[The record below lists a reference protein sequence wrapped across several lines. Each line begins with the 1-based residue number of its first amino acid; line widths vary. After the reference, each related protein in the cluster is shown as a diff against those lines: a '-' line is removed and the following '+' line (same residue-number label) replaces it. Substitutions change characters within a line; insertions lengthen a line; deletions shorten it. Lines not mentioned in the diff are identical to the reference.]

1 MASEFSVGVIIG
13 GIVGSSFRSAV
24 SGTRRA
30 LDSLGDTSRRLQE
43 RQNALT
49 RATERYGQLGSS
61 RMQRLNSELLRVS
74 RTMEQIERQQR
85 RLSAV
90 SATSDALKANR
101 MALYGQGAETYAIG
115 RTLGAPVMAS
125 VKQYASF
132 ESQLRD
138 ISVTGDLDAK
148 QERAIGLAIRQ
159 ASLKINQLQE
169 SLMGGV
175 GQLVADGMAPEQAAT
190 FAEMLGKT
198 ATATKADMTDLAKMT
213 YAFSDALKITDAKE
227 LEQAFG
233 MAATGAKLGSFELK
247 DMAKALPGMTKAFAA
262 RGITGKEAIM
272 EIVSSLEVGK
282 GSGSAEEAVT
292 NMSNWLAAMGRN
304 DTIQKYAKAGI
315 NYQKSMQNLVAQ
327 GFSQYESSLMIAN
340 AFIDDKGKAFVQQW
354 EKAGAVGDREGQQ
367 KLMESFGLA
376 EVFTDIQTVNH
387 LLSMR
392 QGWDKYLSNKQE
404 MKSPAAKNTLSTDFT
419 KQNDTLEA
427 RWRRTQVG
435 FNEAAISIGESLR
448 PALIQLGE
456 TFIPLMDSVG
466 KWIAA
471 NPQLVS
477 GTIKVVGALLAFKMA
492 TIGLKLGLNLLI
504 SPFVNV
510 WKNAV
515 LLRANWLRLTLALGE
530 GGKLRW
536 LVTGFSAVARGART
550 LGGVLS
556 GGLVRGIMIAGRA
569 VLWIGRALLMNPIG
583 LAITAVAAA
592 AYLIYRN
599 WGAVSSWFKQ
609 RWADIKEAFNGGVVG
624 IGKLLIN
631 WSPVGLLRLTLALGE
646 GGKLRWL
653 VTGFSAVARGAR
665 TLGGVLSGGLVRGI
679 MIAGRAVLW
688 IGRALLMNPIGLA
701 ITAVAAAAYLI
712 YRNWGAVSSW
722 FKQRWADIKEAFN
735 GGVVGI
741 GKLLINWSP
750 VGLLRLTLAL
760 GEGGKLR
767 WLVTGFSAVARGAR
781 TLGGVLSGGLV
792 RGIMIAGRAVLWIGR
807 ALLMNPIGLAITA
820 VAAAAYLIYRNWGA
834 VSSWFKQRWADIK
847 EAFNGGVV
855 GIGKLLINWSPVG
868 LLYKAFAA
876 ALKYLGVDLPAKF
889 TDFGG
894 HLIDGLINGIKNKWE
909 SLKTTVTDMG
919 DSVGGW
925 FKEKLGIHSPS
936 RVFMGFG
943 DNIAQGAAIGLQRTT
958 PQAVLAGQ
966 RMASELLPKMPVS
979 IQGPKILDN
988 TSDVRFSMPSLDIN
1002 GFMSSA
1008 KNALGAVINS
1018 LSSMSAI
1025 PLSTRA
1031 SLLPGQRL
1039 ANEMTPDVPRIPS
1052 PEIMAAGYSGR
1063 GAAAT
1068 GGGTSGGIQV
1078 SFNPQFFLNGKE
1090 TAAPDGLTGALNMSL
1105 HELEKMLE
1113 RLLAQQ
1119 QRRRYS

>member
-101 MALYGQGAETYAIG
+101 MALYGQGAETYGIA

-125 VKQYASF
+125 VKQYSSF

-138 ISVTGDLDAK
+138 ISVTGDLDSR
-148 QERAIGLAIRQ
+148 QEQAIGTAIRR
-159 ASLKINQLQE
+159 ASLQVNQLQE
-169 SLMGGV
+169 SLLSGV
-175 GQLVADGMAPEQAAT
+175 GQLVADGMNPQQAAT
-190 FAEMLGKT
+190 FAGMLGKA

-233 MAATGAKLGSFELK
+233 IAATGAKLGSFELK
-247 DMAKALPGMTKAFAA
+247 DMAKALPGMAKAFAA
-262 RGITGKEAIM
+262 RGIYGKDAITQ
-272 EIVSSLEVGK
+272 IVASLEVGK

-292 NMSNWLAAMGRN
+292 NMSNWLAAMGRG
-304 DTIQKYAKAGI
+304 DTTQKYAKAGVD
-315 NYQKSMQNLVAQ
+315 YQGSMQNYVAQ
-327 GFSQYESSLMIAN
+327 GLSQYEASLMIAN
-340 AFIDDKGKAFVQQW
+340 RFIDGKGKAFVQQW
-354 EKAGAVGDREGQQ
+354 KAAGSRGDQEGQQ

-392 QGWDKYLSNKQE
+392 QGWDKYQSNKQE
-404 MKSPAAKNTLSTDFT
+404 MNTPSAMATLDKDAA
-419 KQNDTLEA
+419 KQNDTLEG
-427 RWRRTQVG
+427 RWRRTQIG
-435 FNEAAISIGESLR
+435 FNDSAISIGESLR

-456 TFIPLMDSVG
+456 TFIPIMNSVG

-477 GTIKVVGALLAFKMA
+477 GTIQVIGALLAFKMA

-515 LLRANWLRLTLALGE
+515 LLRANWLRLSLALGE

-536 LVTGFSAVARGART
+536 LVTGFNTVAKGAGT

-599 WGAVSSWFKQ
+599 WGAVSNWFKQ
-609 RWADIKEAFNGGVVG
+609 RWADIKTAFNGGIVG
-624 IGKLLIN
+624 IGKLL
-631 WSPVGLLRLTLALGE
+631 L
-646 GGKLRWL
+646 
-653 VTGFSAVARGAR
+653 
-665 TLGGVLSGGLVRGI
+665 
-679 MIAGRAVLW
+679 
-688 IGRALLMNPIGLA
+688 
-701 ITAVAAAAYLI
+701 
-712 YRNWGAVSSW
+712 
-722 FKQRWADIKEAFN
+722 
-735 GGVVGI
+735 
-741 GKLLINWSP
+741 
-750 VGLLRLTLAL
+750 
-760 GEGGKLR
+760 
-767 WLVTGFSAVARGAR
+767 
-781 TLGGVLSGGLV
+781 
-792 RGIMIAGRAVLWIGR
+792 
-807 ALLMNPIGLAITA
+807 
-820 VAAAAYLIYRNWGA
+820 
-834 VSSWFKQRWADIK
+834 
-847 EAFNGGVV
+847 
-855 GIGKLLINWSPVG
+855 NWSPVG
-868 LLYKAFAA
+868 LLYKAFAG
-876 ALKYLGVDLPAKF
+876 ALKYLGIDLPAQF

-894 HLIDGLINGIKNKWE
+894 HLIDGLVNGIKNKWE
-909 SLKTTVTDMG
+909 SVKSTVSDLG
-919 DSVGGW
+919 DNVGGW

-943 DNIAQGAAIGLQRTT
+943 DNIAQGASIGIKRTT
-958 PQAVLAGQ
+958 PAAALAGQ
-966 RMASELLPKMPVS
+966 QMANQLFPNTPPS
-979 IQGPKILDN
+979 IQGPKIIDN
-988 TSDVRFSMPSLDIN
+988 TSGFRLGMPSLDTD
-1002 GFMSSA
+1002 GLLSSA
-1008 KNALGAVINS
+1008 RDKLGGVINS
-1018 LSSMSAI
+1018 LSSMPAI
-1025 PLSTRA
+1025 RLSTAATALPEQRRA
-1031 SLLPGQRL
+1031 GEINQNAYSLPSPDISGLLSFARNAFGELINSLSPMPAMRIPAAAPTLTGQRI
-1039 ANEMTPDVPRIPS
+1039 ANEMTPDAPRIPS
-1052 PEIMAAGYSGR
+1052 PEIMAAGYSGH
-1063 GAAAT
+1063 GAAST

>member
-61 RMQRLNSELLRVS
+61 RMQRLNSDLLRVS

-169 SLMGGV
+169 SLIGGV

-477 GTIKVVGALLAFKMA
+477 GAIKVVGALLAFKMA

-515 LLRANWLRLTLALGE
+515 LLRANW
-530 GGKLRW
+530 
-536 LVTGFSAVARGART
+536 
-550 LGGVLS
+550 
-556 GGLVRGIMIAGRA
+556 
-569 VLWIGRALLMNPIG
+569 
-583 LAITAVAAA
+583 
-592 AYLIYRN
+592 
-599 WGAVSSWFKQ
+599 
-609 RWADIKEAFNGGVVG
+609 
-624 IGKLLIN
+624 
-631 WSPVGLLRLTLALGE
+631 
-646 GGKLRWL
+646 
-653 VTGFSAVARGAR
+653 
-665 TLGGVLSGGLVRGI
+665 
-679 MIAGRAVLW
+679 
-688 IGRALLMNPIGLA
+688 
-701 ITAVAAAAYLI
+701 
-712 YRNWGAVSSW
+712 
-722 FKQRWADIKEAFN
+722 
-735 GGVVGI
+735 
-741 GKLLINWSP
+741 
-750 VGLLRLTLAL
+750 LRLTLAL

-958 PQAVLAGQ
+958 PQAALAGQ

-1052 PEIMAAGYSGR
+1052 PEIMAAGYSDR
-1063 GAAAT
+1063 GAAAS
-1068 GGGTSGGIQV
+1068 GGGTSGGIKV

>member
-43 RQNALT
+43 RQSALT

-138 ISVTGDLDAK
+138 ISVTGDLDSR
-148 QERAIGLAIRQ
+148 QEQAIGTAIRR
-159 ASLKINQLQE
+159 ASLQVNQLQE
-169 SLMGGV
+169 SLLGGV
-175 GQLVADGMAPEQAAT
+175 GQLVADGMNPQQAAT
-190 FAEMLGKT
+190 FAGMLGKA

-233 MAATGAKLGSFELK
+233 IAATGAKLGSFELK
-247 DMAKALPGMTKAFAA
+247 DMAKALPGMAKAFAA
-262 RGITGKEAIM
+262 RGIYGKDAITQ
-272 EIVSSLEVGK
+272 IVASLEVGK

-292 NMSNWLAAMGRN
+292 NMSNWLAAMGRG
-304 DTIQKYAKAGI
+304 DTIQKYAKAGVD
-315 NYQKSMQNLVAQ
+315 YQGSMQNYVAQ
-327 GFSQYESSLMIAN
+327 GFSQYEASLMIAN
-340 AFIDDKGKAFVQQW
+340 RFIDGKGKAFLQQW
-354 EKAGAVGDREGQQ
+354 KAAGSRGDQEGQQ

-392 QGWDKYLSNKQE
+392 QGWDKYLSSKQE
-404 MKSPAAKNTLSTDFT
+404 MNTPSAMSTLDKDAAKQNNTL
-419 KQNDTLEA
+419 EG
-427 RWRRTQVG
+427 RWRRTQIG

-471 NPQLVS
+471 NPQIVS

-515 LLRANWLRLTLALGE
+515 LLRANWLRLSLALGE

-609 RWADIKEAFNGGVVG
+609 RWADIKEAFNGG
-624 IGKLLIN
+624 I
-631 WSPVGLLRLTLALGE
+631 
-646 GGKLRWL
+646 
-653 VTGFSAVARGAR
+653 
-665 TLGGVLSGGLVRGI
+665 
-679 MIAGRAVLW
+679 
-688 IGRALLMNPIGLA
+688 
-701 ITAVAAAAYLI
+701 
-712 YRNWGAVSSW
+712 
-722 FKQRWADIKEAFN
+722 
-735 GGVVGI
+735 
-741 GKLLINWSP
+741 
-750 VGLLRLTLAL
+750 
-760 GEGGKLR
+760 
-767 WLVTGFSAVARGAR
+767 
-781 TLGGVLSGGLV
+781 
-792 RGIMIAGRAVLWIGR
+792 
-807 ALLMNPIGLAITA
+807 
-820 VAAAAYLIYRNWGA
+820 
-834 VSSWFKQRWADIK
+834 
-847 EAFNGGVV
+847 V

-936 RVFMGFG
+936 RVFIGFGDNIAQGEGGKLRWLVTGFSAVARGARTLGGVLSGGLVRGIMLAGRAVLWIGRALLMNPIGLAITAVAAAAYLIYRNWGAVSSWFKQRWADIKEAFNGGIVGIGKLLINWSPVGLLYKAFAAALKYLGVDLPAKFTDFGGHLIDGLINGIKNKWESLKTTVTDMGDSVGGWFKEKLGIHSPSRVFIGFG

-958 PQAVLAGQ
+958 PLAALAGQ
-966 RMASELLPKMPVS
+966 R
-979 IQGPKILDN
+979 
-988 TSDVRFSMPSLDIN
+988 
-1002 GFMSSA
+1002 
-1008 KNALGAVINS
+1008 
-1018 LSSMSAI
+1018 
-1025 PLSTRA
+1025 
-1031 SLLPGQRL
+1031 L
-1039 ANEMTPDVPRIPS
+1039 ATEMTPDVPRIPS

-1063 GAAAT
+1063 GAAAA

-1090 TAAPDGLTGALNMSL
+1090 TAAPAGLTSALNMSL

-1113 RLLAQQ
+1113 RLLAQK
-1119 QRRRYS
+1119 QRRGYE

>member
-61 RMQRLNSELLRVS
+61 RMQRLNSDLLRVS

-115 RTLGAPVMAS
+115 RTLSAPVMAS

-477 GTIKVVGALLAFKMA
+477 GTIKVVGALLAFKIA

-515 LLRANWLRLTLALGE
+515 LLRTNWLRLTLALGE

-536 LVTGFSAVARGART
+536 LVTGFSAVARGAKT

-609 RWADIKEAFNGGVVG
+609 RW
-624 IGKLLIN
+624 
-631 WSPVGLLRLTLALGE
+631 T
-646 GGKLRWL
+646 
-653 VTGFSAVARGAR
+653 
-665 TLGGVLSGGLVRGI
+665 
-679 MIAGRAVLW
+679 
-688 IGRALLMNPIGLA
+688 
-701 ITAVAAAAYLI
+701 
-712 YRNWGAVSSW
+712 
-722 FKQRWADIKEAFN
+722 
-735 GGVVGI
+735 
-741 GKLLINWSP
+741 
-750 VGLLRLTLAL
+750 
-760 GEGGKLR
+760 
-767 WLVTGFSAVARGAR
+767 
-781 TLGGVLSGGLV
+781 
-792 RGIMIAGRAVLWIGR
+792 
-807 ALLMNPIGLAITA
+807 
-820 VAAAAYLIYRNWGA
+820 
-834 VSSWFKQRWADIK
+834 DIK

-958 PQAVLAGQ
+958 PQAALAGQ

-988 TSDVRFSMPSLDIN
+988 TSDVRFSMPSLDIH

-1063 GAAAT
+1063 GAAAS
-1068 GGGTSGGIQV
+1068 GGGTSGGIKV

>member
-61 RMQRLNSELLRVS
+61 RMQHLNSELLRVS

-90 SATSDALKANR
+90 SATGDALKANR
-101 MALYGQGAETYAIG
+101 LALYGQGAETYAIG

-148 QERAIGLAIRQ
+148 QERAIGQAIRQ
-159 ASLKINQLQE
+159 ASLKVNQLQE
-169 SLMGGV
+169 SLLGGV
-175 GQLVADGMAPEQAAT
+175 GQLVADGMAPERAAT

-213 YAFSDALKITDAKE
+213 YAFSDALRITDAKE

-233 MAATGAKLGSFELK
+233 IAATGAKLGSFELK
-247 DMAKALPGMTKAFAA
+247 DMAKALPGMAKAFAA
-262 RGITGKEAIM
+262 RGIYGKDAITQ
-272 EIVSSLEVGK
+272 IVASLEVGK
-282 GSGSAEEAVT
+282 DSGSAEEAVT
-292 NMSNWLAAMGRN
+292 NMSNWLAAMGRG
-304 DTIQKYAKAGI
+304 DTIQKYAKAGVD
-315 NYQKSMQNLVAQ
+315 YQGSMQNYVAQ
-327 GFSQYESSLMIAN
+327 GFSQYEASLMIAN
-340 AFIDDKGKAFVQQW
+340 RFIDSKGKAFLQQW
-354 EKAGAVGDREGQQ
+354 KAAGARGDQEGQQ

-392 QGWDKYLSNKQE
+392 QGWDKYLSSKQE
-404 MKSPAAKNTLSTDFT
+404 MNAPAAISTLDKDAA
-419 KQNDTLEA
+419 KQNDTLEG
-427 RWRRTQVG
+427 RWRRMQIG
-435 FNEAAISIGESLR
+435 FNDSAISIGQSLR
-448 PALIQLGE
+448 PALLQLGE

-477 GTIKVVGALLAFKMA
+477 STIKVVGALLAFRMA
-492 TIGLKLGLNLLI
+492 TIGLKLGLNLLL
-504 SPFVNV
+504 SPFVSV

-536 LVTGFSAVARGART
+536 LVTGFGAVARGART

-556 GGLVRGIMIAGRA
+556 GGLVRGIMSAGRA

-583 LAITAVAAA
+583 LVITAVAAA

-609 RWADIKEAFNGGVVG
+609 RWADIQEAFNGGIVG
-624 IGKLLIN
+624 IGKLLVN
-631 WSPVGLLRLTLALGE
+631 WSPA
-646 GGKLRWL
+646 
-653 VTGFSAVARGAR
+653 
-665 TLGGVLSGGLVRGI
+665 
-679 MIAGRAVLW
+679 
-688 IGRALLMNPIGLA
+688 
-701 ITAVAAAAYLI
+701 
-712 YRNWGAVSSW
+712 
-722 FKQRWADIKEAFN
+722 
-735 GGVVGI
+735 
-741 GKLLINWSP
+741 
-750 VGLLRLTLAL
+750 
-760 GEGGKLR
+760 
-767 WLVTGFSAVARGAR
+767 
-781 TLGGVLSGGLV
+781 
-792 RGIMIAGRAVLWIGR
+792 
-807 ALLMNPIGLAITA
+807 
-820 VAAAAYLIYRNWGA
+820 
-834 VSSWFKQRWADIK
+834 
-847 EAFNGGVV
+847 
-855 GIGKLLINWSPVG
+855 G

-894 HLIDGLINGIKNKWE
+894 HLIDGLINGIRNKWA
-909 SLKTTVTDMG
+909 SLKTSVTGMG
-919 DSVGGW
+919 DSISDW
-925 FKEKLGIHSPS
+925 FSEKLGIHSPS

-958 PQAVLAGQ
+958 PLAALAGQ
-966 RMASELLPKMPVS
+966 R
-979 IQGPKILDN
+979 
-988 TSDVRFSMPSLDIN
+988 
-1002 GFMSSA
+1002 
-1008 KNALGAVINS
+1008 
-1018 LSSMSAI
+1018 
-1025 PLSTRA
+1025 
-1031 SLLPGQRL
+1031 L
-1039 ANEMTPDVPRIPS
+1039 AAEMTPDVPRIPS

-1063 GAAAT
+1063 GATAT
-1068 GGGTSGGIQV
+1068 GGGASGGIKV

-1090 TAAPDGLTGALNMSL
+1090 TAAPAGLTGALNMSL

-1113 RLLAQQ
+1113 RLLAQK
-1119 QRRRYS
+1119 QRKEYS

>member
-43 RQNALT
+43 RQDNLT
-49 RATERYGQLGSS
+49 QKIARYGHLGTSS
-61 RMQRLNSELLRVS
+61 MQNLNSALLRVG
-74 RTMEQIERQQR
+74 RTMEQVERQQR

-90 SATSDALKANR
+90 SATSDAQKANR
-101 MALYGQGAETYAIG
+101 MALYGQGAETYAVA
-115 RTLGAPVMAS
+115 RTLGSPVMNS

-138 ISVTGDLDAK
+138 ISVTGDLDAR
-148 QERAIGLAIRQ
+148 QEQAIGTAIRQ
-159 ASLKINQLQE
+159 ASLRVNQLQE
-169 SLMGGV
+169 SLLGGV
-175 GQLVADGMAPEQAAT
+175 GQLVADGMNPEQAAK
-190 FAEMLGKT
+190 FAGMLGKT

-247 DMAKALPGMTKAFAA
+247 DMAKALPGMAKAFAA
-262 RGITGKEAIM
+262 RGIYGKDAITQ
-272 EIVSSLEVGK
+272 IVASLEVGK

-292 NMSNWLAAMGRN
+292 NMSNWLAAMGRG
-304 DTIQKYAKAGI
+304 DTIGKYAKAGVDYQGSMR
-315 NYQKSMQNLVAQ
+315 NYVAQ
-327 GFSQYESSLMIAN
+327 GFSQYEASLMIAN
-340 AFIDDKGKAFVQQW
+340 RFVDGKGKAFLQQW
-354 EKAGAVGDREGQQ
+354 NAAKDSGDQEGQQ

-387 LLSMR
+387 LLAMR
-392 QGWDKYLSNKQE
+392 QGWDKYQSNKQE
-404 MKSPAAKNTLSTDFT
+404 MNSPTAQNTLSTDFK

-427 RWRRTQVG
+427 RWRRTQVS
-435 FNEAAISIGESLR
+435 FNESAISIGESLK

-456 TFIPLMDSVG
+456 TFIPLIDSVG

-477 GTIKVVGALLAFKMA
+477 GTIKIVGALLAFKMA

-504 SPFVNV
+504 SPFTSV
-510 WKNAV
+510 WGSV
-515 LLRANWLRLTLALGE
+515 VRLRANWLRLTLALGE

-536 LVTGFSAVARGART
+536 LVTGFSAVAKGAGT
-550 LGGVLS
+550 LGRVL
-556 GGLVRGIMIAGRA
+556 GGSLVRGIMLVGRA
-569 VLWIGRALLMNPIG
+569 VLWIGRALMMNPIG
-583 LAITAVAAA
+583 LAITAVAVA

-599 WGAVSSWFKQ
+599 WGTVSGWFKQ
-609 RWADIKEAFNGGVVG
+609 RWADIKTAFNGG
-624 IGKLLIN
+624 I
-631 WSPVGLLRLTLALGE
+631 
-646 GGKLRWL
+646 
-653 VTGFSAVARGAR
+653 
-665 TLGGVLSGGLVRGI
+665 
-679 MIAGRAVLW
+679 
-688 IGRALLMNPIGLA
+688 
-701 ITAVAAAAYLI
+701 
-712 YRNWGAVSSW
+712 
-722 FKQRWADIKEAFN
+722 
-735 GGVVGI
+735 
-741 GKLLINWSP
+741 
-750 VGLLRLTLAL
+750 
-760 GEGGKLR
+760 
-767 WLVTGFSAVARGAR
+767 
-781 TLGGVLSGGLV
+781 
-792 RGIMIAGRAVLWIGR
+792 
-807 ALLMNPIGLAITA
+807 
-820 VAAAAYLIYRNWGA
+820 
-834 VSSWFKQRWADIK
+834 
-847 EAFNGGVV
+847 V

-894 HLIDGLINGIKNKWE
+894 HLIDGLVNGIKNKWE

-958 PQAVLAGQ
+958 PLAALAGQ
-966 RMASELLPKMPVS
+966 R
-979 IQGPKILDN
+979 
-988 TSDVRFSMPSLDIN
+988 
-1002 GFMSSA
+1002 
-1008 KNALGAVINS
+1008 
-1018 LSSMSAI
+1018 
-1025 PLSTRA
+1025 
-1031 SLLPGQRL
+1031 L
-1039 ANEMTPDVPRIPS
+1039 AEEMTPDVPRIPS

-1090 TAAPDGLTGALNMSL
+1090 TAAPNGLTGALNMSL

>member
-404 MKSPAAKNTLSTDFT
+404 MNTPSAMATLDKDAA
-419 KQNDTLEA
+419 KQNDTLEG

-583 LAITAVAAA
+583 LAITAVSAA

-609 RWADIKEAFNGGVVG
+609 RWADIKEAFNGG
-624 IGKLLIN
+624 I
-631 WSPVGLLRLTLALGE
+631 
-646 GGKLRWL
+646 
-653 VTGFSAVARGAR
+653 
-665 TLGGVLSGGLVRGI
+665 
-679 MIAGRAVLW
+679 
-688 IGRALLMNPIGLA
+688 
-701 ITAVAAAAYLI
+701 
-712 YRNWGAVSSW
+712 
-722 FKQRWADIKEAFN
+722 
-735 GGVVGI
+735 
-741 GKLLINWSP
+741 
-750 VGLLRLTLAL
+750 
-760 GEGGKLR
+760 
-767 WLVTGFSAVARGAR
+767 
-781 TLGGVLSGGLV
+781 
-792 RGIMIAGRAVLWIGR
+792 
-807 ALLMNPIGLAITA
+807 
-820 VAAAAYLIYRNWGA
+820 
-834 VSSWFKQRWADIK
+834 
-847 EAFNGGVV
+847 V

-936 RVFMGFG
+936 RVFIGFG

-958 PQAVLAGQ
+958 PQAALAGQ

-1008 KNALGAVINS
+1008 KNALGAVIHS
-1018 LSSMSAI
+1018 LSAMPAI
-1025 PLSTRA
+1025 PLSTSATLLSGQRLANEIYKAFAAALKYLGVDLPAKFTDFGGHLIDGLINGIKNKWESLKTTVTDMGDSVGGWFKEKLGIHSPSRVFIGFGDNIAQGAAIGLQRTTPQAALAGQRMA
-1031 SLLPGQRL
+1031 SELLPKMPVSIQGPKILDNTSDVRFSMPSLDINGFMSSAKNALGAVIHSLSAMPAIPLSTSATLLSGQRL

-1063 GAAAT
+1063 GAAAS

-1090 TAAPDGLTGALNMSL
+1090 TAAPAGLTGALNMSL

-1113 RLLAQQ
+1113 RLLAQK
-1119 QRRRYS
+1119 QRRGYE